1 MWVVKFCAGCQKSE
15 RRNFIMLQSPPSSIE
30 TKASW
35 AVATAALVTMLM
47 AFGAAWITAVALK
60 DIAAEVDGV
69 RSIPALASALA
80 WLGSGVGGILMGR
93 IAEKVGTRWTVIFG
107 SLMIAVGLAI
117 STLGPPWPLWIGH
130 GIFIGLIGLGGI
142 NAPMYIYVSRWF
154 DRRRG
159 SALALISSGSYLA
172 GAMWPPMFERAIA
185 NFGWRETMLWYALA
199 EVVVIIPLAVIYF
212 CAPPELILP
221 AAPHDSAA
229 GKARVLGWPPNLVF
243 GVICAAAVLCC
254 VPMAMPQGHLV
265 AFCSDLG
272 ISRSA
277 GALMLSVLLGTA
289 FLSRLIWGA
298 ISDRIGGL
306 ATVLI
311 GSAWQSAS
319 MTAFL
324 LTQNEVGLF
333 TVAAAF
339 GLGFSG
345 IIPAYVLALRE
356 LFPASEASWR
366 IPTLLLFSGAGMALG
381 GWLAGLL
388 YDHFAYYAPAFAT
401 GVGANILNLLLIGI
415 LVARQRLRFRWHR
428 ERQRRSPRSRLQPR
442 TPKPP
447 MPSLPPRQSRKT
459 PRRTSQ
465 DATTSVCGEI
475 GCGAPAYGSKAGSQS
490 PPQLADRIAS
500 PQTTPA
506 KTASSVST
514 ATIGANTNAIM
525 PITASTLAQR
535 IRREV
540 IGAVATRSGAS
551 SPEIDSRASR
561 PASPPR
567 GPSPT

>member
-1 MWVVKFCAGCQKSE
+1 MRVVKSRVACKKDPPTGFPYP
-15 RRNFIMLQSPPSSIE
+15 MLQFHSDSVE
-30 TKASW
+30 TRASW
-35 AVATAALVTMLM
+35 AVASAALAILGMS
-47 AFGAAWITAVALK
+47 FGAAWITAVALK
-60 DIAAEVDGV
+60 DIAAEVGGV

-80 WLGSGVGGILMGR
+80 WLGSGFGGILMGR

-107 SLMIAVGLAI
+107 SLMIAVGLTI
-117 STLGPPWPLWIGH
+117 STFGPPWPLWIGH
-130 GIFIGLIGLGGI
+130 GLFIGLIGLGGI

-172 GAMWPPMFERAIA
+172 GAMWPPIFERAIA
-185 NFGWRETMLWYALA
+185 TIGWRETMLWYALT
-199 EVVVIIPLAVIYF
+199 EIVVILPLALIYF
-212 CAPPELILP
+212 RAPPELAFP
-221 AAPHDSAA
+221 ATLSESGA
-229 GKARVLGWPPNLVF
+229 GKRVLGWSPNVVF
-243 GVICAAAVLCC
+243 GIMCVAAVLCC

-272 ISRSA
+272 ISGSV

-289 FLSRLIWGA
+289 FLSRQIWGA

-311 GSAWQSAS
+311 GSAWQAAS

-324 LTQNEVGLF
+324 FTQSEAGLF

-401 GVGANILNLLLIGI
+401 GIGANILNLLLVGI
-415 LVARQRLRFRWHR
+415 LVGRQRLR
-428 ERQRRSPRSRLQPR
+428 L
-442 TPKPP
+442 
-447 MPSLPPRQSRKT
+447 
-459 PRRTSQ
+459 
-465 DATTSVCGEI
+465 
-475 GCGAPAYGSKAGSQS
+475 
-490 PPQLADRIAS
+490 
-500 PQTTPA
+500 TPA
-506 KTASSVST
+506 M
-514 ATIGANTNAIM
+514 G
-525 PITASTLAQR
+525 
-535 IRREV
+535 
-540 IGAVATRSGAS
+540 
-551 SPEIDSRASR
+551 
-561 PASPPR
+561 
-567 GPSPT
+567 